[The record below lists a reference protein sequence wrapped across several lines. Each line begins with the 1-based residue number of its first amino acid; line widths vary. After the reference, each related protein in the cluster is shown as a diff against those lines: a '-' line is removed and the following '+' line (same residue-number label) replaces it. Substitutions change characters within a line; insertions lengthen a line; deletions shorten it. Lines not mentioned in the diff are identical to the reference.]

1 MIVSPSVSLVAAG
14 VASGICFILFSTL
27 RKGKEAD
34 SRRKT
39 KEIVTDDGRC
49 ACCLKPFLIG
59 RGVSCNDCGV
69 RSCRKVCSRWDT
81 VDNAWHCLFCHQRRS
96 WTRKKQKWFETF
108 GGSFDDE
115 ELHRYFSTA
124 KSRVY
129 VAGVQRSLPRAMPRE
144 RTIDE
149 RSERVENAAT
159 GSGLDLAAGGQED
172 SNTME
177 TVRDF
182 IEKIV
187 EGLIGN
193 VDDTPIDRIYNH
205 PEYDR
210 LLATYS
216 VQLAD
221 VLARLVAS
229 VQLSIA
235 SKYIT

>member
-129 VAGVQRSLPRAMPRE
+129 VAGV
-144 RTIDE
+144 
-149 RSERVENAAT
+149 ENAAT